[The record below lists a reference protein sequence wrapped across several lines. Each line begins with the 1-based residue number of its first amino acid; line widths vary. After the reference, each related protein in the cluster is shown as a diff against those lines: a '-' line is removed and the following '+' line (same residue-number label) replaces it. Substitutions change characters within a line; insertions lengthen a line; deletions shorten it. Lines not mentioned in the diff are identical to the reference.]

1 MFSPNIIFLKI
12 VTSYREQSFKVI
24 KLVLVEAELVLVHFA
39 DQLDLLL
46 LVLHR
51 LLDVRLLVGWAA
63 RVGGAQQPRQVQ
75 GGLLKLIL
83 SIIIFTINIVRNLIV
98 IESIYNHRHIQPG
111 CSVNKVSVDH
121 LKHTL
126 RGISSFN
133 SIHLIH

>member
-83 SIIIFTINIVRNLIV
+83 SIIIFTRVGGAPGTFF
-98 IESIYNHRHIQPG
+98 STHGNHLP
-111 CSVNKVSVDH
+111 
-121 LKHTL
+121 
-126 RGISSFN
+126 
-133 SIHLIH
+133 